1 MILCLIILKK
11 VNSLLLE
18 LGPLA
23 VKTFL
28 LDLKSDLI
36 SKSGI
41 VLGSKRTKSI
51 EIIDE
56 YCLSNLSPNDS
67 VNSTIT
73 LDS

>member
-28 LDLKSDLI
+28 LDLKQDLI
-36 SKSGI
+36 AKDGGI
-41 VLGSKRTKSI
+41 LGLKRQ
-51 EIIDE
+51 
-56 YCLSNLSPNDS
+56 
-67 VNSTIT
+67 
-73 LDS
+73 